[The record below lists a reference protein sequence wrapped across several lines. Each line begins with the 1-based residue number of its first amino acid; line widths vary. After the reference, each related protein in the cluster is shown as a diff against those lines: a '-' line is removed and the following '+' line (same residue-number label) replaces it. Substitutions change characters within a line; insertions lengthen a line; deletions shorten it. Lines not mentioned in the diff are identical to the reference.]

1 MTSGS
6 ATKRAK
12 GRSKRTDTL
21 HQVQTEQQAVHRR
34 HRLIVAG
41 IWTAAV
47 LVVAGLVTAALM
59 SSRPTQDTAS
69 RVAPD
74 FTLTDSDGASHTLS
88 ALRGHPVLL
97 YFSEGAGCDACIV
110 QQAKIEAEPGFA
122 AAGITELPIVMNT
135 AAQINADRQRL
146 GAKDAFLLDDGTVSQ
161 QYGVLGTGMHAN
173 LPGHGFVLVDAAGN
187 QVWKGDYPSMW
198 IDPKDLLG
206 IVESHLTR

>member
-6 ATKRAK
+6 ATKRAQE
-12 GRSKRTDTL
+12 RQEVL
-21 HQVQTEQQAVHRR
+21 HGLQADQAAAQRR
-34 HRLIVAG
+34 HRLIVGG
-41 IWTAAV
+41 IWTVAL
-47 LVVAGLVTAALM
+47 LVVAGLVTAALL

-69 RVAPD
+69 RMAPD
-74 FTLTDSDGASHTLS
+74 FTLTDSDGGSHTLS

-110 QQAKIEAEPGFA
+110 QQAKIEADPGFA

-135 AAQINADRQRL
+135 AEQINADRQRL
-146 GAKDAFLLDDGTVSQ
+146 GGKDAFLLDDGTISQ
-161 QYGVLGTGMHAN
+161 QYGMLGTGMHAG

-198 IDPKDLLG
+198 IDPKDLLSLVKG
-206 IVESHLTR
+206 KLGL

>member
-6 ATKRAK
+6 AVKRAK
-12 GRSKRTDTL
+12 ERQKMIEGVKA
-21 HQVQTEQQAVHRR
+21 EQRAVARR
-34 HRLIVAG
+34 RRMTVGAVWTVALIVVAS
-41 IWTAAV
+41 
-47 LVVAGLVTAALM
+47 LVSWALVT
-59 SSRPTQDTAS
+59 SRPKQDTATK
-69 RVAPD
+69 VAPD
-74 FTLTDSDGASHTLS
+74 FTLTDSAGASHTLS
-88 ALRGHPVLL
+88 SLRGHPVLL

-146 GAKDAFLLDDGTVSQ
+146 GANDPFLLDDGTVSRE
-161 QYGVLGTGMHAN
+161 YGVLGTGMHAG
-173 LPGHGFVLVDAAGN
+173 LPGHGFVLVDANGN

-206 IVESHLTR
+206 LVKGKLGL

>member
-12 GRSKRTDTL
+12 ELQETL
-21 HQVQTEQQAVHRR
+21 HQVQSVQDAARRR
-34 HRLIVAG
+34 HRLIVGG
-41 IWTAAV
+41 IWTVAV
-47 LVVAGLVTAALM
+47 LVVVGLITAALL
-59 SSRPTQDTAS
+59 SARPQESTAS

-74 FTLTDSDGASHTLS
+74 FTLANSDGGSVTLS

-110 QQAKIEAEPGFA
+110 QQAKIEADPGFA

-135 AAQINADRQRL
+135 ADQINADRQRL
-146 GAKDAFLLDDGTVSQ
+146 GAKSPFLLDDGTVSKE
-161 QYGVLGTGMHAN
+161 YGTLGTGMHAG
-173 LPGHGFVLVDAAGN
+173 LPGHGFVLVDANGN

-198 IDPKDLLG
+198 IDPAQLLSL
-206 IVESHLTR
+206 VRAHL

>member
-12 GRSKRTDTL
+12 ELQRTL
-21 HQVQTEQQAVHRR
+21 HQVQSQQDAARRR
-34 HRLIVAG
+34 HRLIVGG
-41 IWTAAV
+41 IWTVAV
-47 LVVAGLVTAALM
+47 LVVVGLITAALL
-59 SSRPTQDTAS
+59 SARPQESTAS

-74 FTLTDSDGASHTLS
+74 FTLANSDGGSVTLS

-110 QQAKIEAEPGFA
+110 QQAKIEADPGFA

-135 AAQINADRQRL
+135 ADQINADRQRL
-146 GAKDAFLLDDGTVSQ
+146 GAKSPFLLDDGTVSKE
-161 QYGVLGTGMHAN
+161 YGTLGTGMHAG
-173 LPGHGFVLVDAAGN
+173 LPGHGFVLVDANGN

-198 IDPKDLLG
+198 IDPAQLLSL
-206 IVESHLTR
+206 VRAHL